1 MTTRPLRAAPG
12 GSVPAPGGSLA
23 APGGSVPRLVAALAV
38 FVLVTVD
45 VLAGGPLTHLDRS
58 VSAWARSTGLP
69 GEGWTR
75 PGQRL
80 ADQLVNLGDREV
92 VGLIVLVA
100 IGWICL
106 RARTVV
112 PLVRLA
118 VLVGVAASV
127 VLALKYGIG
136 RPAPSGVHGPEAFRS
151 YPSGHTATAVI
162 LWGTLYSVVTEYPD
176 RGVSRPV
183 AWLLSWLA
191 PLLVMVGMVLRDY
204 HWVTDLVGAAAL
216 CMVLLQAERLALG
229 HWRGARRGSGSA
241 AGARSVAVGSTSGAG

>member
-1 MTTRPLRAAPG
+1 VTERPRAVPG
-12 GSVPAPGGSLA
+12 ASPAL
-23 APGGSVPRLVAALAV
+23 LVAALLV

-45 VLAGGPLTHLDRS
+45 VLVGGPLTHLDGT

-69 GEGWTR
+69 GNGWTW
-75 PGQRL
+75 PGQEQV
-80 ADQLVNLGDREV
+80 DQLVNLGDREL
-92 VGLIVLVA
+92 VGIIVLIA
-100 IGWICL
+100 IGWVCV
-106 RARTVV
+106 RARTVL

-118 VLVGVAASV
+118 ALAAVAASI

-136 RPAPSGVHGPEAFRS
+136 RHAPSGVHGPEAFRS

-162 LWGTLYSVVTEYPD
+162 LWGALCSVVAEHQD
-176 RGVSRPV
+176 QAVSRQV

-216 CMVLLQAERLALG
+216 CTVLLQAESLALR
-229 HWRGARRGSGSA
+229 HWRGARRGPESAARPRDGSA
-241 AGARSVAVGSTSGAG
+241 AVGTAPGPG